1 MLKLDIAGAGK
12 DKGKTFHLEAD
23 EKTFLGMKIGDTV
36 QGKDILADLEGYE
49 FVIVGASDKSG
60 FPALAK
66 VEGIGRKKLLLKYG
80 KGMRQTK
87 PKGLRL
93 RKTVRGN
100 TIAADIAQINLKAKK
115 EGARALSEIFPEQ
128 AKNKEEK
135 QEIKEETKAE

>member
-1 MLKLDIAGAGK
+1 MLKLDIAGIGK

-23 EKTFLGMKIGDTV
+23 EKIFLGMKIGDTV
-36 QGKDILADLEGYE
+36 QGKDISADLEGYE
-49 FVIVGASDKSG
+49 FVIMGASDKSG
-60 FPALAK
+60 FSAFAEL
-66 VEGIGRKKLLLKYG
+66 EGVGRKRLLLKYG

-100 TIAADIAQINLKAKK
+100 TIAADIAQINFKVKK
-115 EGARALSEIFPEQ
+115 DGGKTLGEIFPEQ